1 MAAATCWSWIFPRRG
16 IQPRPADDTPRRRH
30 DTHSKNSVKLP
41 VLRACSVRPQRRE
54 ALVVALADGGLPRR
68 HGNGT
73 ASSEDGVLT
82 GKEANQ
88 VSGL

>member
-16 IQPRPADDTPRRRH
+16 IQPRLADDTLRRRH
-30 DTHSKNSVKLP
+30 DTHPRNSVKLP

-82 GKEANQ
+82 RKEANQ
-88 VSGL
+88 VTGL